1 MLKITSNFC
10 FATQNFDWTLT
21 LTRWTILGSQKL
33 KLKLKPRISFRK
45 KVVDVKV
52 KKSKKS
58 FAVIY
63 FNFNWHLVVKVS
75 VEGTAKMK
83 TKLLTLTDLNRITV
97 ANLQHK
103 CWSLNVTEIS
113 VGFGIWD
120 LNKGTGA
127 AARRHRRRRC
137 VLQCRRCA
145 AAAAAESSKRDPCA
159 LKLSACL
166 EICFQIYRPTAARM
180 MTDATNLLMLP
191 RISLAKRG
199 KLIGVVLTM
208 NMVFRWKNAI
218 SSDAF
223 SHQHCSRARLWCKL
237 TVVIVEVCKNCATM
251 KFQIRF
257 STPILFATRC
267 LCLGSGLS
275 VMKFNW

>member
-21 LTRWTILGSQKL
+21 FTRWTILGSQKL

-75 VEGTAKMK
+75 VEGSAKMK

-127 AARRHRRRRC
+127 AARRH
-137 VLQCRRCA
+137 CRTTA
-145 AAAAAESSKRDPCA
+145 AAAVCCSAAVVPPPPPPSLPKETPALSS
-159 LKLSACL
+159 CL
-166 EICFQIYRPTAARM
+166 PVWKYVFRFIVRQLRGWWRM
-180 MTDATNLLMLP
+180 QQTCWCCL
-191 RISLAKRG
+191 
-199 KLIGVVLTM
+199 
-208 NMVFRWKNAI
+208 VFRWQKEE
-218 SSDAF
+218 S
-223 SHQHCSRARLWCKL
+223 LL
-237 TVVIVEVCKNCATM
+237 V
-251 KFQIRF
+251 
-257 STPILFATRC
+257 
-267 LCLGSGLS
+267 
-275 VMKFNW
+275 